1 MKIAKDLIFGLVVV
15 IAGAWLYDSYVKG
28 RELPYPGKANG

>member
-1 MKIAKDLIFGLVVV
+1 MKKAANLIYGLAIV
-15 IAGAWLYDSYVKG
+15 IAGAWLYDTYLKG